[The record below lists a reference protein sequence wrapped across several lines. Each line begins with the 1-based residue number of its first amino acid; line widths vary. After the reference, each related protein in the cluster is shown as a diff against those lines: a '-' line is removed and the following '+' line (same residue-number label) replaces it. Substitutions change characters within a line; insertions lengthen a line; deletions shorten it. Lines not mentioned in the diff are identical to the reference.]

1 MFPLSLRRRASPAAL
16 GWLLLALFPCLAH
29 AQSRLDPV
37 VVVGTREPQAAS
49 RSTSDVVVIDLEKI
63 RNSAADSV
71 EDLLRREAG
80 LQLARNGGP
89 GQNAGFFI
97 RGASTNSTV
106 VLVDG
111 VRIGSST
118 LGQAQFES
126 LNLAQIERIE
136 VLRGP
141 ASSLYGADA
150 VGGVVQIFTRRGEGP
165 PRLAG
170 SAHAGGYRSRA
181 ADLGI
186 SGSAAAFDY
195 AVSAGRESSRG
206 ASALFPDDRFQA
218 FNADPDGFRRDAANV
233 RLGLTPV
240 DGHRIG
246 LNLMETRLNA
256 QYDGAEFNPPN
267 FAADASPDFRNR
279 LKTRIASLDYRG
291 RPTAAWTTTVQ
302 WARNIDDLTTGG
314 ATVTRFV
321 SRREQATWQNAVQL
335 AADQQLLVAYEH
347 LAERASSSSFAGD
360 PERRNH
366 AGMIGYSG
374 VFGSHSIQADVRRDV
389 NSAYGGNTTGRFGYG
404 HEIAAGLKVRFLAG
418 TSFRAPTI
426 NDLYFPG
433 YGVSSV
439 RPERGR
445 SVELGLSWERGTSR
459 LSATVYRNRVKDLI
473 GYQPDRSACPP
484 DPSYD
489 FGCADNVSQA
499 RLQGAT
505 IAAFQRWG
513 ALGVRATV
521 DLLDARDLGTGERLT
536 RRAAHQE
543 TLAVDYE
550 PGDWRL
556 GASALFVGS
565 RPDAGIVLGGYAT
578 LDLRASW
585 RFRPQW
591 RAEAR
596 LLNALDRRVEPV
608 LDYQG
613 LGRQAWIGLRYD
625 GHGL

>member
-1 MFPLSLRRRASPAAL
+1 MSPFSLRRRASHAAH
-16 GWLLLALFPCLAH
+16 GWLLLALLPGLAH

-37 VVVGTREPQAAS
+37 VIVGTREPQAAS
-49 RSTSDVVVIDLEKI
+49 RSTSDIVVIDLEKI
-63 RNSAADSV
+63 RHSTADSV

-80 LQLARNGGP
+80 VQLARNGGP

-150 VGGVVQIFTRRGEGP
+150 VGGVIQIFTRRGEGP

-170 SAHAGGYRSRA
+170 SAHTGGHRSRA
-181 ADLGI
+181 ADIAI
-186 SGSAAAFDY
+186 SGSAAAVDY
-195 AVSAGRESSRG
+195 AISAGRESSRG
-206 ASALFPDDRFQA
+206 VSALFPGDRFQA
-218 FNADPDGFRRDAANV
+218 FNPDRDGFTRNAANV
-233 RLGLTPV
+233 RLGWTPG

-256 QYDGAEFNPPN
+256 QYDGAEFNPPS

-279 LKTRIASLDYRG
+279 LKTRIAAVDYRG
-291 RPTAAWTTTVQ
+291 RPTAAWTTTLQ

-314 ATVTRFV
+314 ATLTRFV

-335 AADQQLLVAYEH
+335 AADQQLVVAYEH
-347 LAERASSSSFAGD
+347 LAERASSRSFAGD

-366 AGMIGYSG
+366 AGVIGYSG
-374 VFGSHSIQADVRRDV
+374 VFGPHSVQADVRRDV
-389 NSAYGGNTTGRFGYG
+389 NSVYGGNTTGRVGYG
-404 HEIAAGLKVRFLAG
+404 HEIAAGLKLRVLAG

-433 YGVSSV
+433 YGVASV

-445 SVELGLSWERGTSR
+445 SIELGLNWERGTSR
-459 LSATVYRNRVKDLI
+459 LSATVYRNRVRDLI

-484 DPSYD
+484 DPGYD

-505 IAAFQRWG
+505 LAAFQRWG

-521 DLLDARDLGTGERLT
+521 DLLDARNLTTGERLT

-543 TLAVDYE
+543 SLAVDYE

-565 RPDAGIVLGGYAT
+565 RPDAGVVLGGYAI